1 MLKRVA
7 QSYSDMVSRLYYE
20 PNLALRPTESLTRN
34 VTFQVTDACDLRCLY
49 CYERNKGTK
58 IMSKETAKKGVDL
71 LFKMYE
77 DNDDDFI
84 NRNTKAVVLEFI
96 GGEPLIAIDIIDYI
110 CTYFVQKCLELDH
123 PWLYTWRA
131 SMTTN
136 AVHYFDEK
144 VQNFLK
150 KFRNNISFSI
160 TIDGPKEIH
169 DACRKHPDG
178 RGNFDEAY
186 AALKHYNANYNQEL
200 GTKVTI
206 APGNLKD
213 INKIID
219 FFINEGMKIIHVN
232 CVFEEVWTIEQAQI
246 FYKELKKMADRL
258 LEINDD
264 TTVTLF
270 VESQFK
276 PLPSDYNTSWCGGG
290 GKMLAFDPDGK
301 AFPCVRYMES
311 SLAGDAE
318 PLVIGS
324 VDGLFSTK
332 EEKNIKLML
341 DSINRRTESDDE
353 CYNCPIANGCSYC
366 IAYNYQ
372 VGGIPIKR
380 NKNICWMHK
389 ARCLANA
396 YYWNK
401 WYKLNGIK
409 SKFYIHLPK
418 EDALKIVDED
428 EYNMLIELSE

>member
-1 MLKRVA
+1 
-7 QSYSDMVSRLYYE
+7 MVSRLYYE
-20 PNLALRPTESLTRN
+20 PNLVLRPTESLTRN
-34 VTFQVTDACDLRCLY
+34 VTFQVTDACDLCCYY
-49 CYERNKGTK
+49 CFERNKGTK

-84 NRNTKAVVLEFI
+84 NRNTKAVILEFI

-219 FFINEGMKIIHVN
+219 FFINEGMKIIHAN

-301 AFPCVRYMES
+301 AFPCIRYMES

-428 EYNMLIELSE
+428 EYNMLVELSK

>member
-1 MLKRVA
+1 
-7 QSYSDMVSRLYYE
+7 
-20 PNLALRPTESLTRN
+20 
-34 VTFQVTDACDLRCLY
+34 
-49 CYERNKGTK
+49 
-58 IMSKETAKKGVDL
+58 MSKETAKKGVDL

-213 INKIID
+213 INK
-219 FFINEGMKIIHVN
+219 
-232 CVFEEVWTIEQAQI
+232 VFLSGYAAAHRAIKDW
-246 FYKELKKMADRL
+246 
-258 LEINDD
+258 
-264 TTVTLF
+264 
-270 VESQFK
+270 ES
-276 PLPSDYNTSWCGGG
+276 NT
-290 GKMLAFDPDGK
+290 K
-301 AFPCVRYMES
+301 
-311 SLAGDAE
+311 
-318 PLVIGS
+318 
-324 VDGLFSTK
+324 
-332 EEKNIKLML
+332 
-341 DSINRRTESDDE
+341 
-353 CYNCPIANGCSYC
+353 
-366 IAYNYQ
+366 
-372 VGGIPIKR
+372 
-380 NKNICWMHK
+380 
-389 ARCLANA
+389 
-396 YYWNK
+396 
-401 WYKLNGIK
+401 
-409 SKFYIHLPK
+409 
-418 EDALKIVDED
+418 
-428 EYNMLIELSE
+428 